1 MQRLA
6 NKKIISNQY
15 CEFIAFAL
23 HGEFSKSF
31 KEKSKRR
38 NASEL
43 DRSLSFAFKLV
54 GKYLRYVV
62 LGFL

>member
-31 KEKSKRR
+31 KEKNFLKKFRGETNR
-38 NASEL
+38 NSIVL
-43 DRSLSFAFKLV
+43 ILLRLS
-54 GKYLRYVV
+54 
-62 LGFL
+62 